1 MSNENEAEAVGGSD
15 LKRMTDGRNL
25 FCRKQM
31 EKK

>member
-1 MSNENEAEAVGGSD
+1 MSKENEAEAVGGGD
-15 LKRMTDGRNL
+15 LKRMTDGRSL